1 MLTTNWVKLTTNW
14 VTKKHPLTTNWV
26 KFNTNNLICCKL
38 FIIFAAT
45 NQYLRVMKQ
54 VLNTLKRI
62 EHDANKMG
70 KTIRNEG
77 QVWRAE
83 LEERQ
88 RMGLQG
94 DAAIKHYNE
103 WMQRYG
109 MEHLMVK
116 EG

>member
-1 MLTTNWVKLTTNW
+1 MLKSD
-14 VTKKHPLTTNWV
+14 
-26 KFNTNNLICCKL
+26 NLFLLSL
-38 FIIFAAT
+38 FICTFAHVIKT
-45 NQYLRVMKQ
+45 LRIMERT
-54 VLNTLKRI
+54 LNTLKRI
-62 EHDANKMG
+62 EQDAEAIG

-77 QVWRAE
+77 QVFRAE